1 LASGQGNLVLNAPVT
16 GPGAIDI
23 GADSFLD
30 LNGAGSVSGNV
41 NFTGGGAQLFMV
53 PGVIQGDVTGML
65 ASDSIFMGGF
75 LPAER
80 SGSHTVWQQTS
91 STGGTLSIYK
101 NGVDLANVNIA
112 GQFNSLDFV
121 LADFGRNEEIIN
133 VRSTPVYAE
142 NPGNNDEWILSDG
155 NWVESA
161 GPGSHPS
168 GYNVALTGDWTGNV
182 NGTDGILWF
191 NPTTGD
197 ADEWQLSNT
206 QWSASADLGPHP
218 ANATDGANYQIA
230 GTDDATHF
238 FGNGIDDVLW
248 TSTNADGTIATD
260 IWQLASNG
268 QWTPTPGGSSP
279 GNHPAGYTVA
289 GTGDWTGDGTDG
301 ILWFNPSTGD
311 TDEWQLSSGQWAG
324 SVDLGTHPTNA
335 TDSASYQIAGVGDFF
350 DNGRDGVL
358 WTSVNSN
365 GTVATDIWELN
376 SSGQW
381 MASQSPGNH
390 PAGYSVV
397 GVGDFTGTG
406 TSDILWF
413 NASTG
418 DTDEW
423 LINNGQWAGSV
434 DLGTHPANPVSGAS
448 FQIAGVGDFNGAGN
462 ASVLWHAST

>member
-1 LASGQGNLVLNAPVT
+1 
-16 GPGAIDI
+16 
-23 GADSFLD
+23 
-30 LNGAGSVSGNV
+30 
-41 NFTGGGAQLFMV
+41 
-53 PGVIQGDVTGML
+53 
-65 ASDSIFMGGF
+65 
-75 LPAER
+75 
-80 SGSHTVWQQTS
+80 
-91 STGGTLSIYK
+91 
-101 NGVDLANVNIA
+101 
-112 GQFNSLDFV
+112 
-121 LADFGRNEEIIN
+121 
-133 VRSTPVYAE
+133 
-142 NPGNNDEWILSDG
+142 
-155 NWVESA
+155 
-161 GPGSHPS
+161 
-168 GYNVALTGDWTGNV
+168 
-182 NGTDGILWF
+182 
-191 NPTTGD
+191 
-197 ADEWQLSNT
+197 
-206 QWSASADLGPHP
+206 
-218 ANATDGANYQIA
+218 YQIA

-301 ILWFNPSTGD
+301 ILWFNASTGD
-311 TDEWQLSSGQWAG
+311 TDEWKLSNGQWAG
-324 SVDLGTHPTNA
+324 SNDLGTHPANS
-335 TDSASYQIAGVGDFF
+335 DGNSYQIAGVGDFF

-358 WTSVNSN
+358 WTSVNSD

-423 LINNGQWAGSV
+423 LINNGQWAGSI
-434 DLGTHPANPVSGAS
+434 DLGTHPGSA
-448 FQIAGVGDFNGAGN
+448 QIAGVGDFNGAGN
-462 ASVLWHAST
+462 AGVLWHASS